1 MSDTQTLSVDAVVIG
16 AGFGG
21 IYMLH
26 KLRNGLGLKVRAY
39 DKAGGVG
46 GTWYWNKYPGA
57 LSDTEA
63 HIYQYSFDKEML
75 QDWDWKNRYW
85 NQADILAYLQAV
97 VERHDLGKDI
107 RLNTSIE
114 SLVFNDAS
122 NNWTVTTGDAETVT
136 ARYVVC
142 ALGLLSKIN
151 LPDIKGRDS
160 FRGAMVHTGDW
171 PADLTLAG
179 KRVGVIGTGSTGT
192 QFICA
197 ASKLAGHLTVFQ
209 RSAQYSVPS
218 GNGPVGEEYVKK
230 IKANYDQ
237 IWEQVRSSF
246 VGFGF
251 QESEVPAMSVSEEE
265 RDRVF
270 QEAWEKGNGF
280 RFMFGTFSDVAI
292 DPAANRAARLFI
304 RKKIA
309 EIVKDPETARKLTPT
324 DLYAKRPICN
334 LDYYEI
340 FNRDN
345 VTLVS
350 TKENPIIEITPR
362 GVLTDDGV
370 EYELDV
376 LVFATGFDAVDGNY
390 HQMDIRGRGGRTI
403 QQHWKDG
410 PTTYL
415 GVATTGFPN
424 MFMVLGANSCFA
436 NIPPVIEAQ
445 VEFISDLIG
454 RAQRTGAAV
463 EPTDEAESYW
473 TATCKQIADTT
484 LFAKTE
490 SWIFGANIPGKP
502 HTVLFYMGGL
512 APYRQMLADVA
523 RADYA
528 GFFQH
533 PALIMRFQ
541 RAGSVG

>member
-107 RLNTSIE
+107 QLNTNIE

-122 NNWTVTTGDAETVT
+122 HSWTVMTGDGETVT

-160 FRGAMVHTGDW
+160 FRGTMVHTGDW
-171 PADLTLAG
+171 PADLTLEG

-218 GNGPVGEEYVKK
+218 GNGPVKKEYVKK

-251 QESEVPAMSVSEEE
+251 QESDVPAMSVSEEE
-265 RDRVF
+265 RERVF

-304 RKKIA
+304 RRKIA
-309 EIVKDPETARKLTPT
+309 DIVKDPETARKLTPT
-324 DLYAKRPICN
+324 DPYAKRPICN
-334 LDYYEI
+334 LDYYET

-436 NIPPVIEAQ
+436 NIPPVIETQ
-445 VEFISDLIG
+445 VEFISDLIS

-463 EPTDEAESYW
+463 EPTEEAESYW
-473 TATCKQIADTT
+473 TATCKQIADAT

-523 RADYA
+523 RADCA

>member
-1 MSDTQTLSVDAVVIG
+1 MSPQTPNLDAVVIG

-26 KLRNGLGLKVRAY
+26 KLRNELGLNVRAY
-39 DKAGGVG
+39 DKAAGVG
-46 GTWYWNKYPGA
+46 GTWYWNRYPGA
-57 LSDTEA
+57 MSDTEA
-63 HIYQYSFDKEML
+63 HIYQYSFDEKML

-85 NQADILAYLQAV
+85 NQSDILAYLQAV
-97 VERHDLGKDI
+97 VERHDLTKDI
-107 RLNTSIE
+107 RLNTSID
-114 SLVFNDAS
+114 SLVFSDAS
-122 NNWTVTTGDAETVT
+122 NSWIVTTGDGETVT

-160 FRGAMVHTGDW
+160 FRGTMVHTGNW
-171 PADLTLAG
+171 PAHLKLEG

-192 QFICA
+192 QVICA
-197 ASKLAGHLTVFQ
+197 ASKLAGHLTIFQ

-218 GNGPVGEEYVKK
+218 GNGPVSRQYVEK

-237 IWEQVRSSF
+237 IWAQVRGSF

-251 QESEVPAMSVSEEE
+251 QESDVPAMSVSEAE
-265 RDRVF
+265 RERVF

-280 RFMFGTFSDVAI
+280 RFMFGTFSDIAI

-304 RKKIA
+304 RRKIA

-324 DLYAKRPICN
+324 DLYAKRPLCN
-334 LDYYEI
+334 LDYYET
-340 FNRDN
+340 FNREN

-390 HQMDIRGRGGRTI
+390 HQMDIRGRGGRSV

-424 MFMVLGANSCFA
+424 MFMILGANSCFA

-445 VEFISDLIG
+445 VEFISDLIS
-454 RAQRTGAAV
+454 RAQRTGAVV
-463 EPTDEAESYW
+463 EPTEEAESYW
-473 TATCKQIADTT
+473 TATCKQIADAT

-502 HTVLFYMGGL
+502 HAVLFYIGGL
-512 APYRQMLADVA
+512 APYRQILADVA

>member
-1 MSDTQTLSVDAVVIG
+1 MANEQHFDAIVIG

-21 IYMLH
+21 LYALK
-26 KLRNGLGLKVRAY
+26 KLRDDLGLKVRVY

-46 GTWYWNKYPGA
+46 GTWYWNRYPGA
-57 LSDTEA
+57 MSDTEA
-63 HIYQYSFDKEML
+63 FVYQFSFDKDML
-75 QDWDWKNRYW
+75 QECDWKNRYW
-85 NQADILAYLQAV
+85 NQPDILAYLQGV

-107 RLNTSIE
+107 QLNTAIE
-114 SLVFNDAS
+114 SLVFDDAS
-122 NNWTVTTGDAETVT
+122 NNWTITTGDGGTVT

-160 FRGAMVHTGDW
+160 FRGSLVHTGAW
-171 PADLTLAG
+171 PEDIKLEG

-197 ASKLAGHLTVFQ
+197 ASKLAKHLTVFQ

-218 GNGPVGEEYVKK
+218 GNGPVSKEYMEK
-230 IKANYDQ
+230 IKADYDQ

-246 VGFGF
+246 VAFGF
-251 QESEVPAMSVSEEE
+251 QESTVPAMSVSEEE
-265 RDRVF
+265 RERVF
-270 QEAWEKGNGF
+270 QEAWDKGNGF
-280 RFMFGTFSDVAI
+280 RFMFATFSDIAV

-304 RKKIA
+304 RKKIS

-324 DLYAKRPICN
+324 DPYAKRPICN
-334 LDYYEI
+334 LDYYET

-370 EYELDV
+370 EHELDV
-376 LVFATGFDAVDGNY
+376 LVTATGFDAVDGNY

-410 PTTYL
+410 PVTYL
-415 GVATTGFPN
+415 GVATAGFPN

-436 NIPPVIEAQ
+436 NLPPVIEAQ
-445 VEFISDLIG
+445 VEFISDMIS
-454 RAQRTGAAV
+454 RAQRTGAVV
-463 EPTDEAESYW
+463 EATEEAESYW

-484 LFAKTE
+484 LFSKTE

-502 HTVLFYMGGL
+502 HVVLFYMGGL
-512 APYRQMLADVA
+512 APYRKMLDDVT
-523 RADYA
+523 RGDYA
-528 GFFQH
+528 GFFHH
-533 PALIMRFQ
+533 PALIQRFQ

>member
-1 MSDTQTLSVDAVVIG
+1 MSDPQTLNVDAVVIG

-26 KLRNGLGLKVRAY
+26 RLRNGLGLKVRAY
-39 DKAGGVG
+39 DKAREVG

-75 QDWDWKNRYW
+75 QGWDWKNRYW
-85 NQADILAYLQAV
+85 NQRDILAYLQAV
-97 VERHDLGKDI
+97 VARHDLGKDI
-107 RLNTSIE
+107 QLNTNIE
-114 SLVFNDAS
+114 SLVFDDA
-122 NNWTVTTGDAETVT
+122 NNRWTVTTDRGESVI

-160 FRGAMVHTGDW
+160 FRGTLVHTGAW
-171 PADLTLAG
+171 PEDLTLEG
-179 KRVGVIGTGSTGT
+179 KRVGVIGTGSTGA

-218 GNGPVGEEYVKK
+218 GNAPVSKEYVEK
-230 IKANYDQ
+230 IKSNYDH
-237 IWEQVRSSF
+237 IWEQVRGSF

-251 QESEVPAMSVSEEE
+251 QESAVPAMSVSDEE
-265 RDRVF
+265 RERVF

-280 RFMFGTFSDVAI
+280 RFMFGTFSDIAI

-324 DLYAKRPICN
+324 DLYAKRPLCN
-334 LDYYEI
+334 LDYYET

-370 EYELDV
+370 EHELDV

-390 HQMDIRGRGGRTI
+390 HQMDIRGRGNRTI

-410 PTTYL
+410 PVTYL
-415 GVATTGFPN
+415 GVATAGFPN

-445 VEFISDLIG
+445 VEFISDIIS
-454 RAQRTGAAV
+454 RAQRTGAVV
-463 EPTDEAESYW
+463 EATQEAESYW

-484 LFAKTE
+484 LFSKTE

-533 PALIMRFQ
+533 PALITRFQ